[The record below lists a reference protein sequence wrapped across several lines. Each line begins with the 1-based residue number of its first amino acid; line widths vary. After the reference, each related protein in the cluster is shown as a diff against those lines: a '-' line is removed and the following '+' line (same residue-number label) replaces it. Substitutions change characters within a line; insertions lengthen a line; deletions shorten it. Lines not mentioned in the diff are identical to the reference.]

1 MLIETQR
8 SRVSVL
14 RVSLSGQRK
23 PLPPPMVCAC
33 EGGVSVHVWEERV
46 CMCVGGRGMW
56 CVHVWEERGCP
67 LE

>member
-33 EGGVSVHVWEERV
+33 EGGVSVHVCGREGGVCGV
-46 CMCVGGRGMW
+46 CMCGRRED
-56 CVHVWEERGCP
+56 VHS